1 MKQRKYQ
8 GFIKYIRNG
17 RLIEHPLYWHFQMV
31 PRGKKD
37 MKGHSKEIYYLKD
50 THQLDSYMGLVST
63 TLVYII

>member
-37 MKGHSKEIYYLKD
+37 MKGHSKETYYLKD
-50 THQLDSYMGLVST
+50 THQLDS
-63 TLVYII
+63 